1 MELRNRQLRDIYV
14 DLLMQAAEQY
24 PNLVIVEADLMKALK
39 TTLFQEKYPH
49 RAINVGVAEAN
60 MIGVAAGLANMG
72 KLPFTHTF
80 TPFATR
86 RVFDQVT
93 LSVAYSKL
101 NVKMVGSDPG
111 IMAQLNGGTHMS
123 LEDVGL
129 MRALPGMT
137 IVEPV
142 DGVQLAG
149 LFPQIIEHKGPVYI
163 RLLRQEFDSIFEDHQ
178 PFTLG
183 KGVKLCDGLDV
194 SIFAT
199 GIMVKE
205 ALDAQKLLQAEG
217 IRASVINIHTIKP
230 IDQDIIIQEAKR
242 TKAVVVCENHNIING
257 LGSAI
262 SEVLGEHY
270 PTPIK
275 RVGIK
280 DHFGEV
286 GKKDFLMEKFGLKAK
301 HIVTAVKEVLLL
313 KQSN

>member
-14 DLLMQAAEQY
+14 DLLIEAAEKY

-39 TTLFQEKYPH
+39 TTLFQEKFPS
-49 RAINVGVAEAN
+49 RTINVGVAEAN

-142 DGVQLAG
+142 DGVQLAA
-149 LFPQIIEHKGPVYI
+149 LFPQIVEHPGPVYI
-163 RLLRQEFDSIFEDHQ
+163 RLLRQEFDPIFEDHQ
-178 PFTLG
+178 SYTLG
-183 KGVKLCDGLDV
+183 KGIKLRDGQDV

-205 ALDAQKLLQAEG
+205 ALDAQKLLAAEG
-217 IRASVINIHTIKP
+217 IHASVVNLHTIKP
-230 IDQDIIIQEAKR
+230 IDHNIIIQEAKR
-242 TKAVVVCENHNIING
+242 THAVVVCENHNIING
-257 LGSAI
+257 LGSAVC
-262 SEVLGEHY
+262 EVLSEHY

-301 HIVTAVKEVLLL
+301 HIIAAVHEVLQL
-313 KQSN
+313 KQ

>member
-14 DLLMQAAEQY
+14 DLLIEAAEKY

-39 TTLFQEKYPH
+39 TTLFQEKFPS
-49 RAINVGVAEAN
+49 RTINVGVAEAN

-142 DGVQLAG
+142 DGVQLAA
-149 LFPQIIEHKGPVYI
+149 LFPQIVEHPGPVYI
-163 RLLRQEFDSIFEDHQ
+163 RLLRQEFDPIFEDHQ
-178 PFTLG
+178 SFTLG
-183 KGVKLCDGLDV
+183 KGIKLRDGQDV

-205 ALDAQKLLQAEG
+205 ALDAQKLLAAEG
-217 IRASVINIHTIKP
+217 IHASVVNLHTIKP
-230 IDQDIIIQEAKR
+230 IDHNIIIQEAKR
-242 TKAVVVCENHNIING
+242 THAVVVCENHNIING
-257 LGSAI
+257 LGSAVC
-262 SEVLGEHY
+262 EVLSEHY

-301 HIVTAVKEVLLL
+301 HIIAAVHEVLQL
-313 KQSN
+313 KQ